1 MGSSSVMEEV
11 RKVMAMVTEG
21 NEQLQHAQEQA
32 SAAIRETTA
41 AARQQ
46 MAVMEAAASEHL
58 QEAKASFEVAREV
71 YTQYEDVFFHHLKM
85 GVYLVSE
92 HRVASTAALLSALA
106 FILPGPRKMLYRA
119 TFGRF
124 QTPEVLVESAE
135 RKLESLKQSVEVFK
149 NDTKKLQERAQMAE
163 SEFRS
168 GRDKLKAAG
177 AEMQRL
183 AGSVRAAEK
192 KSLGLRELL
201 KDLPARDSVRLRS
214 ELAMATRE
222 AQRQLHA
229 INKATVHVA
238 RLGIPI

>member
-1 MGSSSVMEEV
+1 MGSPSVMDEV

-21 NEQLQHAQEQA
+21 NEQLQQAQEQA
-32 SAAIRETTA
+32 SVAIRETTA

-46 MAVMEAAASEHL
+46 MAVMEAAASEQL
-58 QEAKASFEVAREV
+58 LEAKASLEVAREV
-71 YTQYEDVFFHHLKM
+71 YTQYEDVFFHHLK
-85 GVYLVSE
+85 
-92 HRVASTAALLSALA
+92 R
-106 FILPGPRKMLYRA
+106 PRKMLYRA

-135 RKLESLKQSVEVFK
+135 RKLEGLKQSVEVFK

-163 SEFRS
+163 SEFLS

-214 ELAMATRE
+214 ELAMATRD

-229 INKATVHVA
+229 INKTTVHVA

>member
-1 MGSSSVMEEV
+1 MASSVMEEV
-11 RKVMAMVTEG
+11 RKVMAIVTDG
-21 NEQLQHAQEQA
+21 NEQLQQAQEQA
-32 SAAIRETTA
+32 SAVIRETTA
-41 AARQQ
+41 SARQQ

-58 QEAKASFEVAREV
+58 QEAKASFEVARET
-71 YTQYEDVFFHHLKM
+71 YTQYEDIFFHHLKM
-85 GVYLVSE
+85 GVYLASE
-92 HRVASTAALLSALA
+92 HRVASSAILLSSLA
-106 FILPGPRKMLYRA
+106 FVLPGPRKMLYRA

-135 RKLESLKQSVEVFK
+135 RKLEGLKQSVEVFK

-163 SEFRS
+163 SEFIS
-168 GRDKLKAAG
+168 GRDKLRAAG

-183 AGSVRAAEK
+183 AGTVRAAEK
-192 KSLGLRELL
+192 KSQGLRELL

-229 INKATVHVA
+229 INKTTVHVA